1 MAQELSVWMNG
12 QLVGT
17 WSKSRLGVS
26 IFSYEQSWLASEYV
40 RPLSISLPIPIA
52 GGEIRGELVQNYFD
66 NLLPD
71 AQHIRER
78 LQKKFKTK
86 DTEAYSLLEAIGR
99 DCIGA
104 VQLLPSGAKPE
115 GYDRV
120 DSSLL
125 SEADVSQI
133 LIDASRGA
141 APGQVPD
148 ANPFRIS
155 LAGAQEKTALLRIG
169 EAWHLPHGA
178 TPTSHIL
185 KLPLGLIG
193 GYKGMDMRSSVENE
207 WLCAQLLDAIGFEVA
222 ATEMASFLGQKVLV
236 VERFDRRWM
245 DDDSWLARLPQE
257 DFCQV
262 FGLPSSKKYEVD
274 GGPGI
279 ADILSKLEGS
289 INRQDDRLRFL
300 LVQFVFWL
308 LAALDSHAKNFS
320 IALQERGNY
329 MLAPSYD
336 VLSFWPVIGNAPN
349 KQSKYK
355 AATAMGVRGKSM
367 HRKLM
372 EIQARH
378 WAGLA
383 RKSGLPEAFDTMV
396 KVSAGMEGIFE
407 VVRPRLPA
415 DFPMKLWDAIYAG
428 TLAQAKSFQAGLGD
442 IGIGASKT

>member
-1 MAQELSVWMNG
+1 MAQELAVWMNG

-26 IFSYEQSWLASEYV
+26 IFEYESSWLASEYA

-52 GGEIRGELVQNYFD
+52 GGEIRGEVVQNYFD

-78 LQKKFKTK
+78 LQKKFTTK
-86 DTEAYSLLEAIGR
+86 DTDAYSLLEAIGR
-99 DCIGA
+99 DCVGA
-104 VQLLPSGAKPE
+104 VQLLPLGEKPE
-115 GYDRV
+115 GFDRI
-120 DSSLL
+120 DSRPL

-133 LIDASRGA
+133 LIDASRGTTPA
-141 APGQVPD
+141 QAPED
-148 ANPFRIS
+148 NPFRIS

-169 EAWHLPHGA
+169 DEWHLPQGA

-193 GYKGMDMRSSVENE
+193 GYKGMDMRTSVENE
-207 WLCAQLLDAIGFEVA
+207 WLCAQLLTAIGFNVA
-222 ATEMASFLGQKVLV
+222 VTDMTSFLGQKVLV

-245 DDDSWLARLPQE
+245 DDNGWLARLPQE

-279 ADILSKLEGS
+279 VDILSKLEAS
-289 INRQDDRLRFL
+289 QNREDDRLRFL
-300 LVQFVFWL
+300 LVHFVFWL
-308 LAALDSHAKNFS
+308 LAALDGHAKNFS
-320 IALQERGNY
+320 IALQQGGGY
-329 MLAPSYD
+329 MLTPFYD

-349 KQSKYK
+349 KQSKFK
-355 AATAMGVRGKSM
+355 APMAMGVRGKSM
-367 HRKLM
+367 HRKM
-372 EIQARH
+372 VEIQARH
-378 WAGLA
+378 WQVLA
-383 RKSGLPEAFDTMV
+383 QKSGLPEAFETMIRISSEV
-396 KVSAGMEGIFE
+396 ENIFE
-407 VVRPRLPA
+407 AVRPRLPP

-428 TLAQAKSFQAGLGD
+428 TRAQAKSFQTGLHAPEL
-442 IGIGASKT
+442 GASRS